1 MHLSTK
7 IVGKEF
13 FFNISLKWSAGNLE
27 KFETIENIQ
36 KINVIQI
43 IKL

>member
-13 FFNISLKWSAGNLE
+13 FFIISLKWSSGNLE
-27 KFETIENIQ
+27 KFEAIENIQ